1 MISITQMVINWEI
14 LQLSK
19 HNSQELYLITRSF
32 DNKGNYK
39 KCFVDTVRSKKIDGG
54 GGTLYTMWYQT
65 CDILKPYGQLWKNS
79 INTKLICNIVNEIKP
94 KNQKIKDENEKLK
107 SLEEDGNKWTSLLSF
122 KIRQKYSS
130 LSHT

>member
-54 GGTLYTMWYQT
+54 GALCIQ
-65 CDILKPYGQLWKNS
+65 CD
-79 INTKLICNIVNEIKP
+79 TKLVTSWNPMVNYG
-94 KNQKIKDENEKLK
+94 KIQ
-107 SLEEDGNKWTSLLSF
+107 STQS
-122 KIRQKYSS
+122 
-130 LSHT
+130 